1 MKDYDDKDLVIISV
15 MLICVAAMAIPGVSE
30 SAMTLAE
37 KAFLGL
43 FGIAIG
49 RATVKNG

>member
-1 MKDYDDKDLVIISV
+1 MKEYDDKVLVILSV
-15 MLICVAAMAIPGVSE
+15 LLICVAAMVIPNVTDASLL
-30 SAMTLAE
+30 LAE

-49 RATVKNG
+49 RATKRGV